1 MVAARCSR
9 SGCRC
14 SGPALASGACGL
26 GPATKYVPVISP
38 NVIRRALNIK
48 TSPPPP
54 PAPAPLRA
62 PVPRQFPP
70 SARRSSRDHRN
81 PGTRRR
87 QTSERR
93 GPSDRP
99 ATGRPP
105 GARPRAG
112 ARDRLTTDH
121 TSGSAPPET
130 HTRVARCR
138 VPTARCAREPRV
150 CTANPNGCARPSASL
165 DVWRAPHRRK
175 MVDAKLLTASSSTS
189 FGLSCKQ

>member
-1 MVAARCSR
+1 MRECANGCGALPPLWLVLGPGSGRWRVR
-9 SGCRC
+9 SGAGHEIRTYF
-14 SGPALASGACGL
+14 A
-26 GPATKYVPVISP
+26 
-38 NVIRRALNIK
+38 IRRALNIN
-48 TSPPPP
+48 PPPP
-54 PAPAPLRA
+54 HPPPPRPSGRLSLGSSRRPLAARPAITGTPAPAAVR
-62 PVPRQFPP
+62 RP
-70 SARRSSRDHRN
+70 SA
-81 PGTRRR
+81 G
-87 QTSERR
+87 
-93 GPSDRP
+93 DRP

-105 GARPRAG
+105 G

-130 HTRVARCR
+130 DTRVARCR

-150 CTANPNGCARPSASL
+150 RTANPNRCARPRSASL

>member
-1 MVAARCSR
+1 MLSIDQNQEYTVLLYPQLLEPCGRRCAVDPTRGELNVPNTARHTHTHTERERGCAYLSSSR
-9 SGCRC
+9 
-14 SGPALASGACGL
+14 
-26 GPATKYVPVISP
+26 
-38 NVIRRALNIK
+38 
-48 TSPPPP
+48 P
-54 PAPAPLRA
+54 PARSAVR
-62 PVPRQFPP
+62 RP
-70 SARRSSRDHRN
+70 SA
-81 PGTRRR
+81 G
-87 QTSERR
+87 
-93 GPSDRP
+93 DRP

-175 MVDAKLLTASSSTS
+175 MVDAKLLTASSSRS
-189 FGLSCKQ
+189 FGLSYKQ

>member
-38 NVIRRALNIK
+38 NVIRRALNFK
-48 TSPPPP
+48 PSPPPP
-54 PAPAPLRA
+54 PPPRLRA

-87 QTSERR
+87 QTSE
-93 GPSDRP
+93 
-99 ATGRPP
+99 
-105 GARPRAG
+105 
-112 ARDRLTTDH
+112 RDRLTTDH

>member
-48 TSPPPP
+48 TPPPP
-54 PAPAPLRA
+54 PRPRASGRLSLGSSRRPLAARPAITGTPAPAAVR
-62 PVPRQFPP
+62 RP
-70 SARRSSRDHRN
+70 SA
-81 PGTRRR
+81 G
-87 QTSERR
+87 
-93 GPSDRP
+93 DRP